1 MPLDSMV
8 RKANKRGRL
17 FMITYLKMKHLEW
30 KLKLTFY
37 RFLMPLQTLISRHGE
52 DTMKLVERSILVL
65 KDVPPEELYENL
77 ISEIAKV
84 VHETSNKNG
93 D

>member
-1 MPLDSMV
+1 ML
-8 RKANKRGRL
+8 
-17 FMITYLKMKHLEW
+17 TYIKMKHLEW

-37 RFLMPLQTLISRHGE
+37 RFLMPLQTLISQHGT

-84 VHETSNKNG
+84 VHETSGKDG

>member
-1 MPLDSMV
+1 
-8 RKANKRGRL
+8 
-17 FMITYLKMKHLEW
+17 MITYIKMKYLEW

-52 DTMKLVERSILVL
+52 DTMKLIERSILVL
-65 KDVPPEELYENL
+65 KDVSPEELYENL
-77 ISEIAKV
+77 ITEIAKV
-84 VHETSNKNG
+84 VHETSNKDG